1 MFIVIKKSMN
11 IYIVLFFKMYLCEKS
26 SSISLNY
33 YFILCYIYVWF
44 IDVGKYMYIK
54 YNSNEIRVS

>member
-1 MFIVIKKSMN
+1 
-11 IYIVLFFKMYLCEKS
+11 MYLCEKS

-33 YFILCYIYVWF
+33 YFILCNIYIWF